1 MKDLTVSRP
10 FSEEDYN
17 ELLQQAV
24 AVIETSRL
32 RIAKQFNTI
41 AMSSYWE
48 IGKLL
53 YKRKVDSKHG
63 DSIVKRLSIDLKTKY
78 PDMGL
83 SPRNLWNMKRFYL
96 QIGRASCRERV

>member
-1 MKDLTVSRP
+1 MKDLTVTRS

-32 RIAKQFNTI
+32 RIAKQLNTI
-41 AMSSYWE
+41 AMSSYWK

-53 YKRKVDSKHG
+53 DERKVDS
-63 DSIVKRLSIDLKTKY
+63 DNEL
-78 PDMGL
+78 M
-83 SPRNLWNMKRFYL
+83 YL
-96 QIGRASCRERV
+96 PVYMTGMI